1 MRIDTGSHR
10 ILYINKY
17 ASFPPLESGTHRSYF
32 LMLELAK
39 LGLSI
44 DFVTSDFS
52 HLNPRTRKPKLNGHS
67 NLNVFFLKV
76 PSFTQPSG
84 FKRALGWLVFEAK
97 VITKFAF
104 STKKFEFVIASS
116 PSILTLLSG
125 ILLSKLKSSK
135 LIVEIRDIWPLTLTE
150 EGGFSKE
157 NFSIRV
163 MQKIERLAFSR
174 ADLIVGTMPNLEAH
188 VETVTSMHR
197 EVVCIPMG
205 VDDELC
211 EGKHS
216 FAQSTIE
223 ESTFENF
230 FTIAYAGTLGK
241 TNPLNDFFE
250 VAGDLLKDTGVKF
263 LVIGGGPMLT
273 SLIDRYK
280 DLPNVIFS
288 GPKPREETLKIL
300 KKCSILYFATYN
312 SEIWRYGQSL
322 NKVVDYML
330 SARPIIGS
338 YSGFPSMINDA
349 NCGVFVAPGEA
360 IALKNAIVEFRN
372 LDKSTLD
379 SIGARGKEWLCANR
393 KYSYLSYQYAK
404 ILKSL

>member
-1 MRIDTGSHR
+1 
-10 ILYINKY
+10 
-17 ASFPPLESGTHRSYF
+17 
-32 LMLELAK
+32 
-39 LGLSI
+39 
-44 DFVTSDFS
+44 
-52 HLNPRTRKPKLNGHS
+52 
-67 NLNVFFLKV
+67 
-76 PSFTQPSG
+76 
-84 FKRALGWLVFEAK
+84 
-97 VITKFAF
+97 
-104 STKKFEFVIASS
+104 
-116 PSILTLLSG
+116 
-125 ILLSKLKSSK
+125 
-135 LIVEIRDIWPLTLTE
+135 
-150 EGGFSKE
+150 
-157 NFSIRV
+157 
-163 MQKIERLAFSR
+163 
-174 ADLIVGTMPNLEAH
+174 
-188 VETVTSMHR
+188 
-197 EVVCIPMG
+197 
-205 VDDELC
+205 
-211 EGKHS
+211 
-216 FAQSTIE
+216 
-223 ESTFENF
+223 
-230 FTIAYAGTLGK
+230 
-241 TNPLNDFFE
+241 
-250 VAGDLLKDTGVKF
+250 
-263 LVIGGGPMLT
+263 MLT